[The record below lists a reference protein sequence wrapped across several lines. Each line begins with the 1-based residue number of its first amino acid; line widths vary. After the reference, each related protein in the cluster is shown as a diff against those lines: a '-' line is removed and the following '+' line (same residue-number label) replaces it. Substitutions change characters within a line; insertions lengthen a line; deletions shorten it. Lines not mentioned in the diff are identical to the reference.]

1 MKNLNEVNTYIE
13 LGCRIKYLRKLRK
26 MSIETLAFECEINKN
41 YLCDSE
47 NGRRNPTLLV
57 LCKIAKGL
65 NISLEEL
72 FKGIGNSVN

>member
-1 MKNLNEVNTYIE
+1 MKNLNEINTYIE

-41 YLCDSE
+41 YLCDIE

-57 LCKIAKGL
+57 LCKIAKGF

>member
-1 MKNLNEVNTYIE
+1 MKNLNEINTYIE
-13 LGCRIKYLRKLRK
+13 LGCRIKYLRKLTK

-41 YLCDSE
+41 YLCDIE

>member
-1 MKNLNEVNTYIE
+1 MKNLNEINTYIE
-13 LGCRIKYLRKLRK
+13 LGCRIKYLRKLRQ

-41 YLCDSE
+41 YLCDIE

>member
-1 MKNLNEVNTYIE
+1 MKNLNEINTYIE

-41 YLCDSE
+41 YLCDIE
-47 NGRRNPTLLV
+47 KGRRNPTLLV

-72 FKGIGNSVN
+72 FKGIGNSLN

>member
-1 MKNLNEVNTYIE
+1 MKNLNEINTYIE
-13 LGCRIKYLRKLRK
+13 LGCRIKYLTRLRK
-26 MSIETLAFECEINKN
+26 MSIEALAFECELNKN
-41 YLCDSE
+41 YLCDIE

>member
-1 MKNLNEVNTYIE
+1 MKNLNEINTYIE

-26 MSIETLAFECEINKN
+26 MSIETLSFECEINKN
-41 YLCDSE
+41 YLCDIE

>member
-1 MKNLNEVNTYIE
+1 
-13 LGCRIKYLRKLRK
+13 RKLRK
-26 MSIETLAFECEINKN
+26 MSIETLAFECDINKN
-41 YLCDSE
+41 YLCDIE

>member
-1 MKNLNEVNTYIE
+1 MKNLNEINTYIE
-13 LGCRIKYLRKLRK
+13 LGSRIKYLRILRK

-41 YLCDSE
+41 YLCDIE

>member
-1 MKNLNEVNTYIE
+1 
-13 LGCRIKYLRKLRK
+13 

-41 YLCDSE
+41 YLCDIE

-57 LCKIAKGL
+57 LCKIVKGL

>member
-1 MKNLNEVNTYIE
+1 MKNLNEINTYIE

-41 YLCDSE
+41 YLCDIE
-47 NGRRNPTLLV
+47 NGRNPTLLV